1 MFCRCRKF
9 QFNQTREMQMKKL
22 IFVVAA
28 AGIMLTACAS
38 HHPYG
43 PTADPLNPVVSVV
56 DGKQIVVNQDPLVYA
71 REVQNVRISW
81 RLPADSK
88 YTFPKDGIVVNE
100 AREEIVDCR
109 PAEDGRSFSCLN
121 RHTRP
126 GKYKYNIKVQGT
138 PVVPVLDP
146 VIVND

>member
-1 MFCRCRKF
+1 
-9 QFNQTREMQMKKL
+9 MKKSILVIAATGL
-22 IFVVAA
+22 I
-28 AGIMLTACAS
+28 LSACAS
-38 HHPYG
+38 HH
-43 PTADPLNPVVSVV
+43 THAIKVDPANPRVSIV
-56 DGKQIVVNQDPLVYA
+56 DGKRIAVDQETITFA
-71 REVQNVRISW
+71 KGVQNFRINWQLS
-81 RLPADSK
+81 ADSK
-88 YTFPKDGIVVNE
+88 YVFPKDGIVVNE

-109 PAEDGRSFSCLN
+109 PAEDGRSFSCFN

>member
-1 MFCRCRKF
+1 
-9 QFNQTREMQMKKL
+9 MKKL

-71 REVQNVRISW
+71 KEVQNVRISW

-138 PVVPVLDP
+138 PVVKELDP
-146 VIVND
+146 IIVND

>member
-1 MFCRCRKF
+1 
-9 QFNQTREMQMKKL
+9 MKKS

-28 AGIMLTACAS
+28 AGIILTACAS

-43 PTADPLNPVVSVV
+43 PKADPLNPAVSIV
-56 DGKQIVVNQDPLVYA
+56 DGKQIVVNQDPIFFA
-71 REVQNVRISW
+71 KEVQNVRITW

-146 VIVND
+146 VIVNG

>member
-1 MFCRCRKF
+1 
-9 QFNQTREMQMKKL
+9 MKKL

-71 REVQNVRISW
+71 KEVQNVRISW

>member
-1 MFCRCRKF
+1 
-9 QFNQTREMQMKKL
+9 MKKS
-22 IFVVAA
+22 IFIVAA

-38 HHPYG
+38 HHAYG
-43 PTADPLNPVVSVV
+43 PKADPQNPLVSIV

-71 REVQNVRISW
+71 KEVQNVRITW